1 MDYDVT
7 VHITPNTDGSFFVT
21 GTTTGR
27 RGGGL
32 NKHDCPNAKALRG
45 FLSGDL
51 GIHKREADAA
61 MVCEQGWERDLS
73 YCARDADRRADQGAR
88 PRANLTRGASS
99 TAGARAHQPQ

>member
-1 MDYDVT
+1 MDYHVT

-32 NKHDCPNAKALRG
+32 NKHDCPDAKALRG

-51 GIHKREADAA
+51 GIRNREADAA
-61 MVCEQGWERDLS
+61 MACVSKVGSGTYPIAHVMLTAEQIK
-73 YCARDADRRADQGAR
+73 
-88 PRANLTRGASS
+88 
-99 TAGARAHQPQ
+99 AHGLGPI

>member
-27 RGGGL
+27 RGGGP
-32 NKHDCPNAKALRG
+32 NKHDCPDAKALRG

-51 GIHKREADAA
+51 GIRKREADAA
-61 MVCEQGWERDLS
+61 MASVSKVGSGTYPIAHVTLTAEQI
-73 YCARDADRRADQGAR
+73 
-88 PRANLTRGASS
+88 
-99 TAGARAHQPQ
+99 TAHGLGPI

>member
-7 VHITPNTDGSFFVT
+7 VHMNTDGRFFVT

-32 NKHDCPNAKALRG
+32 NKHDFPDAKALRG

-61 MVCEQGWERDLS
+61 MACVSKVGSGAYPIAHVMLTAERIKAVAAGTVSPLT
-73 YCARDADRRADQGAR
+73 R
-88 PRANLTRGASS
+88 PRT
-99 TAGARAHQPQ
+99 

>member
-7 VHITPNTDGSFFVT
+7 VLITPNTDGSFFVT

-32 NKHDCPNAKALRG
+32 NKHDCPDAKALRG
-45 FLSGDL
+45 FWSGDL

-61 MVCEQGWERDLS
+61 MALVSKVGSGTYPIAHVMLTAERIKAVAAGTVSPLT
-73 YCARDADRRADQGAR
+73 R
-88 PRANLTRGASS
+88 PRT
-99 TAGARAHQPQ
+99 

>member
-7 VHITPNTDGSFFVT
+7 VHMNTDGRFFVT

-32 NKHDCPNAKALRG
+32 NKHDCPDAKALRG

-61 MVCEQGWERDLS
+61 MASVSKVGSGAYPIAHVMLTAERIKAVAAGTVSPLT
-73 YCARDADRRADQGAR
+73 R
-88 PRANLTRGASS
+88 PRT
-99 TAGARAHQPQ
+99 

>member
-27 RGGGL
+27 LDGGL
-32 NKHDCPNAKALRG
+32 HRHDCPDAKALRG

-51 GIHKREADAA
+51 GIHKREADTA
-61 MVCEQGWERDLS
+61 MASVSKVGSGTYPIAHVMLTAEQIK
-73 YCARDADRRADQGAR
+73 
-88 PRANLTRGASS
+88 
-99 TAGARAHQPQ
+99 AHGLGPL

>member
-7 VHITPNTDGSFFVT
+7 VHITPNADGSFFVT

-32 NKHDCPNAKALRG
+32 NKHDCPDAKALRG

-61 MVCEQGWERDLS
+61 MACVSKVGSGTYPLAPVMLTAEQIK
-73 YCARDADRRADQGAR
+73 
-88 PRANLTRGASS
+88 
-99 TAGARAHQPQ
+99 AHGLGPI

>member
-7 VHITPNTDGSFFVT
+7 VHITPNTYGSFYVT
-21 GTTTGR
+21 GTTGR

-32 NKHDCPNAKALRG
+32 NKHDCPDAKALRG

-61 MVCEQGWERDLS
+61 VACVSKVGSGTYPIAHVVLTAEQIK
-73 YCARDADRRADQGAR
+73 
-88 PRANLTRGASS
+88 
-99 TAGARAHQPQ
+99 AHGLGPI